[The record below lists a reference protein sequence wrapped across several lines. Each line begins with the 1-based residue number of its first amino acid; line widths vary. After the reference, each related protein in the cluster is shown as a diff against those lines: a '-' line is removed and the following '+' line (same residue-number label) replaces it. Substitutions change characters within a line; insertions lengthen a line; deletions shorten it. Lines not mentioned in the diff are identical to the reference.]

1 MISSSELFAYIPKK
15 VQNWDEEDVKKWFQ
29 LNGISIN
36 CDFQCTLK
44 WIIVEKGGF
53 DGAAL
58 LKATP

>member
-15 VQNWDEEDVKKWFQ
+15 VENWDEEDVKKWFQ

-36 CDFQCTLK
+36 CDFLCTFRS
-44 WIIVEKGGF
+44 IIVEKRGF